1 MTPVFVAP
9 VTAAINCCMTGVPV
23 DGARKAYCGEM
34 VMAIELVG
42 TAMETT
48 AVALFE
54 GSAWLVAV
62 STMGFVVGTAA
73 GAR

>member
-1 MTPVFVAP
+1 MAT
-9 VTAAINCCMTGVPV
+9 NCCVTGVPV

-34 VMAIELVG
+34 AMAIEFVG

-54 GSAWLVAV
+54 GSAWLMAV
-62 STMGFVVGTAA
+62 STTGFIGGTAA

>member
-1 MTPVFVAP
+1 M
-9 VTAAINCCMTGVPV
+9 

-48 AVALFE
+48 AVALFD

-62 STMGFVVGTAA
+62 SATGLVVGTAA